1 MKIRSFRITDERF
14 ITEVPIESGSA
25 AWFEDPVHR
34 WIDIET
40 ADTKELNA
48 YLEPLQIDP
57 EMLKAR
63 VGPGADSFFEVL
75 ENLLLIRIPTQ
86 SAQSDFELTNV
97 VLLCLPTT
105 VLTIHREPLPA
116 IDNLTLRLTGRLHL
130 KAATTSA
137 LVYQVIARLAG
148 ENFFAFAAC
157 RAKHDSLSSRMIEN
171 PANVQPED
179 LFELRRQITNIG
191 DANED
196 HAFCVDILQKVESD
210 SFHVGDVREHLRDLD
225 RSIERHQRSMDRLEE
240 NIKDLYQQFL
250 LTIQD
255 RTGNRLKI
263 LTILSAVFLPLTLI
277 AGIYGMN
284 FENMPELGSRIGY
297 FVVLGVMICLAIG
310 MTVLFRRRGWIGRPP
325 PPDFDADRKSEE
337 R

>member
-14 ITEVPIESGSA
+14 ITEVPIESSSA
-25 AWFEDPVHR
+25 TWFKDPVHR
-34 WIDIET
+34 WIDIEA
-40 ADTKELNA
+40 ADTKELDA
-48 YLEPLQIDP
+48 YLEPLKIDP
-57 EMLKAR
+57 EMLRAR

-86 SAQSDFELTNV
+86 SAQSDTELTNI
-97 VLLCLPTT
+97 VLICLPTT
-105 VLTIHREPLPA
+105 VVTIHREPLPA
-116 IDNLTLRLTGRLHL
+116 IDNLAIRLAGRIHL

-148 ENFFAFAAC
+148 ENFLAFAAC

-263 LTILSAVFLPLTLI
+263 LTIFSAVFLPLTLI

-284 FENMPELGSRIGY
+284 FANMPELGLRYGY
-297 FVVLGVMICLAIG
+297 FAILALMALVAIG
-310 MTVLFRRRGWIGRPP
+310 MLAFFYKKGW
-325 PPDFDADRKSEE
+325 FD
-337 R
+337 

>member
-1 MKIRSFRITDERF
+1 MKIRSFQITDARF
-14 ITEVPIESGSA
+14 IKEVPVELGSP

-40 ADTKELNA
+40 TDAEELDA
-48 YLEPLQIDP
+48 YLGPLKIDP
-57 EMLKAR
+57 AMVRAR
-63 VGPGADSFFEVL
+63 IGPGADSFFEVL

-86 SAQSDFELTNV
+86 SAQSDTELTNI

-105 VLTIHREPLPA
+105 LLTIHREPLPA
-116 IDNLTLRLTGRLHL
+116 IAGLALRLSGRIHL
-130 KAATTSA
+130 KTATTSA
-137 LVYQVIARLAG
+137 LIYQVIARLAG

-157 RAKHDSLSSRMIEN
+157 RGRHDALSSRMIEN
-171 PANVQPED
+171 PDSIEPED
-179 LFELRRQITNIG
+179 LFTVRRQITNIG

-196 HAFCVDILQKVESD
+196 HAFCVDVLQKVESD
-210 SFHVGDVREHLRDLD
+210 SFCVGDQIEHLKDLD

-284 FENMPELGSRIGY
+284 FENMPELGTRYGY
-297 FVVLGVMICLAIG
+297 YAILGFMALVGIG
-310 MTVLFRRRGWIGRPP
+310 MLAFFYKKGW
-325 PPDFDADRKSEE
+325 FD
-337 R
+337 